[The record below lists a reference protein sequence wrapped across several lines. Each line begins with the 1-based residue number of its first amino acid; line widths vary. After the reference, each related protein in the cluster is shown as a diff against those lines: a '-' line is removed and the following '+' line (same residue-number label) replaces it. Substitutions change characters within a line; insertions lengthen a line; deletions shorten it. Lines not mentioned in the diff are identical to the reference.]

1 MRNLW
6 IGAAMALCIT
16 SVGYAQ
22 PGKGNGNGNG
32 KGNAASAQRGNP
44 GGGQKANR
52 GNGNRQ
58 QAQRAN
64 VQRGNGNANRGNGN
78 RVVAQRGNG
87 NGNTGVKQRGNGNGN
102 AIYRERGNGD
112 AVVRG
117 NGNGNANRVVGSAN
131 RGNNDR
137 YVGGGGGIVERTIR
151 YVDDPRGGGYFRTS
165 GSPLIAGCPPGL
177 AKKNNGCQP
186 PGQAKK
192 NGYYDYRPSFFGY
205 SGFNDG
211 RYRYDDGYLLR
222 YNDRGSLL
230 GYLPLLGGALGIGNT
245 WPSTYDSAPL
255 PDYYTG
261 YYDLGPRN
269 SYRYADDVIYRVDP
283 ETAAI
288 RSIAALLTGDEFVVG
303 QPMPSGYGAYNVPYG
318 YRDQYYDTPDARYRY
333 ADGRIYQIDPTT
345 QLIAAA
351 IDLVV

>member
-78 RVVAQRGNG
+78 RAVAQRGNG
-87 NGNTGVKQRGNGNGN
+87 NGNAGVKQRGNGNGN
-102 AIYRERGNGD
+102 AVYRERGNGN
-112 AVVRG
+112 AVVR
-117 NGNGNANRVVGSAN
+117 GNGNANRVVGNGN